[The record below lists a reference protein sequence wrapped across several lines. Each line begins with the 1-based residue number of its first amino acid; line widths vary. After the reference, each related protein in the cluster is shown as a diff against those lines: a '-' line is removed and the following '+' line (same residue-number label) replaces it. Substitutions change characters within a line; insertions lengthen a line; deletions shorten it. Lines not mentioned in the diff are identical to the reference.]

1 MSLKVYNVLGQE
13 VTTLFD
19 EQQSAGYHEARMD
32 ASTLAS
38 GLYFYRM
45 DAGNFTAVKKLMVVK

>member
-1 MSLKVYNVLGQE
+1 VSLKLYNVLGQE

-19 EQQSAGYHEARMD
+19 EQQSAGYHEARLD
-32 ASTLAS
+32 ATTLAS

-45 DAGNFTAVKKLMVVK
+45 SAANFTAVRKLMVVK